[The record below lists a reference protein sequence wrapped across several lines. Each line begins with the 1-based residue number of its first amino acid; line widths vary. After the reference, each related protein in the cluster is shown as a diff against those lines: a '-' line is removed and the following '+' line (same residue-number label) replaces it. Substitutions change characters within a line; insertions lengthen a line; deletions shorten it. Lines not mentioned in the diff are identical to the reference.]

1 MMDLKMIPCIIC
13 KNPMPELRLIKF
25 NYNRC
30 VDCSNVGAYEAIST
44 SNGSGDNTWND
55 IQILTPEQSKLVKK
69 EQNRSSNFDSYNN

>member
-1 MMDLKMIPCIIC
+1 MDLKIIPCIIC

-69 EQNRSSNFDSYNN
+69 EEKCQKQNH